1 MMDALHKGTFQLRA
15 GGKIDFAEREGW
27 TKLAGNRSEIFSRC
41 LGWLASHS
49 PAGGTTDRTPG
60 VGVVYINMSTGLC
73 HFWYETFL
81 PLDGPPCK
89 VERAF

>member
-1 MMDALHKGTFQLRA
+1 
-15 GGKIDFAEREGW
+15 
-27 TKLAGNRSEIFSRC
+27 
-41 LGWLASHS
+41 
-49 PAGGTTDRTPG
+49 
-60 VGVVYINMSTGLC
+60 VYINMSTGLC